1 MGEKII
7 GNSFGHDFSQ
17 SVDTLGAIGKQILRP
32 SYLKIRL
39 NILIRFLDHIQENIY
54 GSDTKIVWTVQ
65 VFHGCED
72 TSIR

>member
-17 SVDTLGAIGKQILRP
+17 SVDTLSAIGKQILRP

-39 NILIRFLDHIQENIY
+39 NALDSLTILKRICVGPIQILY
-54 GSDTKIVWTVQ
+54 GQFRHFMVVKI
-65 VFHGCED
+65 HL
-72 TSIR
+72 